1 MGIDFCVVFICWIP
15 GFFIIIEVNEYRG
28 LIITATEPNNRIQN
42 VALDMIEKI
51 VSTFW
56 NFLLN
61 QISEKS
67 KLILM
72 SRLWYFNIYQWDLV
86 ICSWYSELFIFE
98 LDFTLHRRVVV
109 LTCFPCCNPKM
120 VTIMWV
126 CFLDYIAVDF
136 DKKCV
141 FMLCIVIVPWFD
153 VLWAFLHPFQLKG

>member
-72 SRLWYFNIYQWDLV
+72 SRL
-86 ICSWYSELFIFE
+86 
-98 LDFTLHRRVVV
+98 
-109 LTCFPCCNPKM
+109 
-120 VTIMWV
+120 
-126 CFLDYIAVDF
+126 
-136 DKKCV
+136 
-141 FMLCIVIVPWFD
+141 
-153 VLWAFLHPFQLKG
+153 